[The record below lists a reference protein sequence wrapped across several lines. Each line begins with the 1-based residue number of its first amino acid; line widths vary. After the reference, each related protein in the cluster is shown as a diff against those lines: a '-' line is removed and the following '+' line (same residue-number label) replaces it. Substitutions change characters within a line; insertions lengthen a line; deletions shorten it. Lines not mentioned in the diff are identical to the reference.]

1 MKLNI
6 KKFNELTVNELY
18 EIYKARV
25 DIFVVEQECPYP
37 EVDEADKYS
46 YHIWLEDEGEI
57 AAYLRVV
64 PPNVIFEEPSLGRII
79 SVKRS
84 CGYGAKI
91 VKEGIEAVKRLYDT
105 DKIKIKAQQYAE
117 GFYNKFGFKRVS
129 DEFMDDGIPHI
140 YMVRN

>member
-140 YMVRN
+140 YMVRS

>member
-129 DEFMDDGIPHI
+129 DEFMDDVIPHI